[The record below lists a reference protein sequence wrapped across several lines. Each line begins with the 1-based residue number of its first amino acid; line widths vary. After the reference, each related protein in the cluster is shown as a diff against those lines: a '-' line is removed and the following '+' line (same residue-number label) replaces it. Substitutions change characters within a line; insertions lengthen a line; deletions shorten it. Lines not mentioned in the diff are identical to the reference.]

1 MTEIK
6 VQGLVWNIR
15 PGVQTVYWVLGG
27 GQLPSLGHRDWGCG
41 CAVGQTEDHQ
51 F

>member
-6 VQGLVWNIR
+6 VQGLVRGIR
-15 PGVQTVYWVLGG
+15 PGVQTVVDVRGS
-27 GQLPSLGHRDWGCG
+27 QVSSLGRRDWGCG
-41 CAVGQTEDHQ
+41 CAAGQTKDNQ